1 MSSQHNSQPVFLSE
15 LIAGFSDLDVFFLLS
30 ALVSIIARVHRF
42 QVKAV
47 ILLIALNVNVAK

>member
-30 ALVSIIARVHRF
+30 ALVSIIAPCPSISSQSSDFAHCSEC
-42 QVKAV
+42 
-47 ILLIALNVNVAK
+47 